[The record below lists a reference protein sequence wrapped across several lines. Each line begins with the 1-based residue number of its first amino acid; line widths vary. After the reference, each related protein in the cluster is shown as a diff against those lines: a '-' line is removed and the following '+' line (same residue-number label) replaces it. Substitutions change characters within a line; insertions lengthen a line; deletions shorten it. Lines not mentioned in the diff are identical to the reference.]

1 MILIDTSV
9 WVAYLRGSDKRV
21 CDQMHLILDEDL
33 AVLAVPV
40 KFELLGGCSAKEQP
54 RLRRAL
60 EALPVLF
67 PTNATWELIERWVE
81 RSGSKGERF
90 GVADLLIAALAS
102 EQGAGLWALDK
113 DFVRMQK
120 LGFIKLH
127 SPS

>member
-21 CDQMHLILDEDL
+21 NEHMHLILDEDL
-33 AVLAVPV
+33 AVLAIPV
-40 KFELLGGCSAKEQP
+40 KIELLGGCSAKELP

-67 PTNATWELIERWVE
+67 PSNTTWYQIEGWEEKSVL
-81 RSGSKGERF
+81 KGERF

-102 EQGAGLWALDK
+102 ERGAALWSLDK
-113 DFVRMQK
+113 DFVRMQT
-120 LGFIKLH
+120 LGFVKLH